1 MDRNRDQIRTFL
13 YIGNI
18 LILAAHI
25 FLLGFFAF
33 TGVAPMAAVNAV
45 SVLTYIG
52 LFLAIR
58 HEKSR
63 LYIYVT
69 ILEIIV
75 HMMLAVMHV
84 GWECGFQYYCFG
96 TLAMVFYTDYFYA
109 RARMKRANM
118 TVLVLLCG
126 VSFLAALAASR
137 YNNPPKYSLHPWAVM
152 AISIANVMFMMAFT
166 AVCFLLLV
174 SKANYYEKELARQ
187 ANHDKLTELVNRNY
201 LIEHLQKVYEEEDMA
216 DYWLAMMDIDDFKKI
231 NDTYGHNCGDYV
243 LKSVAEL
250 ISENS
255 CGMIPCRWGG
265 EEFIL
270 VGRLAEH
277 RTEGPGSARFVMEK
291 VREAVEKHEFRYK
304 GREIKVTITVGL
316 AGYAKGQGIDEWINA
331 ADKKLYRGKQSGKNR
346 LIV

>member
-1 MDRNRDQIRTFL
+1 MNGNRNQIKSFL
-13 YIGNI
+13 YLGNA
-18 LILAAHI
+18 LILAVHA
-25 FLLGFFAF
+25 FLLAFF
-33 TGVAPMAAVNAV
+33 TVTHVSLMAIVNAV
-45 SVLTYIG
+45 SVSIYIG
-52 LFLAIR
+52 LFPVIRYERSRTYISVVLA
-58 HEKSR
+58 
-63 LYIYVT
+63 
-69 ILEIIV
+69 EIIV
-75 HMMLAVMHV
+75 HMLLAVECV
-84 GWECGFQYYCFG
+84 GWSCGFQYYFFG
-96 TLAMVFYTDYFYA
+96 AMAMVFYTDYFFA
-109 RARMKRANM
+109 RAQMQRFN
-118 TVLVLLCG
+118 TIVLSLVC
-126 VSFLAALAASR
+126 AASFPAVLILSRQREPR
-137 YNNPPKYSLHPWAVM
+137 YILEADITLVITVINALF
-152 AISIANVMFMMAFT
+152 MFAFA
-166 AVCFLLLV
+166 AVCFWLLV
-174 SKANYYEKELARQ
+174 SKANYYENELARQ

-277 RTEGPGSARFVMEK
+277 RSEGPGSARFVMEK
-291 VREAVEKHEFRYK
+291 VRRAVEDHGFRYQ
-304 GREIKVTITVGL
+304 GRDIKVTVTIGL
-316 AGYAKGQGIDEWINA
+316 AGYVKGQGIDEWINA